1 MTQQQDQQMNDIPR
15 TPQEVRRQKNGPI
28 PMNAVFLALG
38 LGAVLLLY
46 YGPVWWEIIFGK

>member
-1 MTQQQDQQMNDIPR
+1 VTQQQDQQMNDIPR